1 MSPQIFSM
9 TKEKQKR
16 LLLKHL
22 KEMIAQAKLDKE
34 LKELNTKLQITTTV
48 GDVENLHPDNLR
60 KYSILMY
67 RKIQVLEKL
76 N

>member
-1 MSPQIFSM
+1 M
-9 TKEKQKR
+9 TKEKQIRIFVNRLKR
-16 LLLKHL
+16 
-22 KEMIAQAKLDKE
+22 IYAQALLDKE
-34 LKELNTKLQITTTV
+34 LKELNTKLQIITTV